1 MSPAK
6 KNYAGLQMHSFL
18 QFAFGQDL
26 PHYCRYQHRHRDHH
40 HHHCNIITNIII
52 IIIIIASQGPEVF
65 VLTRATNS
73 SLPET
78 LPSLTASRC
87 NVSFKYIFRHE
98 HLPPNISIYK
108 SWYLLRNKWSL
119 PNKFLSLDVVASLAP
134 TIILHI
140 LPLLNIYWFKN
151 NNLLQTYISMLHG
164 NI

>member
-1 MSPAK
+1 
-6 KNYAGLQMHSFL
+6 MHSFL

-40 HHHCNIITNIII
+40 HHHCNIITNIIIII

-108 SWYLLRNKWSL
+108 SWYLLLNKWSL

-134 TIILHI
+134 TNILHI

-151 NNLLQTYISMLHG
+151 NNLLRTYISMLHG